1 MKKCLLCNAEMVK
14 LTQEYTIGRYEYTYP
29 NGKKVEPDV
38 QSYKYF
44 CPNCLFVME
53 FVDEQSVKKMQL

>member
-1 MKKCLLCNAEMVK
+1 MVK